1 MHNTIISGISYHAVI
16 VNLGWYKSCSWE
28 ITILCQTKWRKHIF
42 VFIPSKNAHN
52 NISFQR
58 SVMFIDT
65 NYHKLYLKENIL
77 RALILFALFS
87 RLFVLSIGLTL
98 NLFNL
103 HQFAEQLRAFWSK
116 EFHQNTM
123 KQKKNTHTHT
133 QLEGQFLVRKVAEM
147 RNLTYYNSAF
157 SDQHW

>member
-116 EFHQNTM
+116 KFHQNTM
-123 KQKKNTHTHT
+123 KQKNTHT